1 MFAYV
6 ASGFQNLWYAV
17 CCLDVRGSVESRVG
31 SRSNVCALVCVC
43 VCVCVLKEWLTARVE
58 GHPNVDS
65 VLHSLLGK
73 GAALRG
79 QGRLRRDS

>member
-1 MFAYV
+1 MC
-6 ASGFQNLWYAV
+6 V
-17 CCLDVRGSVESRVG
+17 CEL
-31 SRSNVCALVCVC
+31 ACVC

-79 QGRLRRDS
+79 QGRLRRDSKALAGAWRQLVAPRRRCVRGFVW